1 MTGRDSLRYVRVF
14 DDEVLRT
21 VWVAN
26 QVLLLPFDRLWGEP
40 VNLREQ
46 HDALEFFNNLLDNLD
61 EGLKALSS
69 KPLFSDIL
77 GGSFA
82 DQKICK
88 GCPHRYEY
96 PFYCY
101 VTGVFRKS
109 HSQLWKREGNWS
121 RNASRNCF
129 WDRNWER
136 VVPSNSPRS
145 LCERKLDPG
154 LFSFLSGELRLLP
167 LLLET
172 HWIQESKD
180 PTPLLPGHQ
189 N

>member
-1 MTGRDSLRYVRVF
+1 MTGRDSLRSFPLF
-14 DDEVLRT
+14 DDEALRT
-21 VWVAN
+21 EWIAN
-26 QVLLLPFDRLWGEP
+26 QVLFLPFDRLWGEP

-96 PFYCY
+96 PLYCY
-101 VTGVFRKS
+101 VTGEDNNVVFSLVTPIRNFGNE
-109 HSQLWKREGNWS
+109 RELEPKCV
-121 RNASRNCF
+121 RDCF

-136 VVPSNSPRS
+136 VVPSNSPKS
-145 LCERKLDPG
+145 LCE
-154 LFSFLSGELRLLP
+154 S
-167 LLLET
+167 
-172 HWIQESKD
+172 
-180 PTPLLPGHQ
+180 
-189 N
+189 